1 MAVSS
6 YLAWL
11 AGIFQIKQLL
21 RFLGVL
27 GCALTSSIVFAGPAK
42 RQPAPRPEDFP
53 RTEIIEHD
61 AFRLLNGRVILN
73 HVEEQFTQG
82 VWGTTQFNKR
92 RNLQTIL
99 LLMRFIGFQF
109 LFDHALPFLIT
120 KHGQA
125 PTHFLEGPF

>member
-61 AFRLLNGRVILN
+61 AFRLLNGPRPKFSCGPSVKKPSKN
-73 HVEEQFTQG
+73 KKKQSTQNG
-82 VWGTTQFNKR
+82 LV
-92 RNLQTIL
+92 
-99 LLMRFIGFQF
+99 
-109 LFDHALPFLIT
+109 A
-120 KHGQA
+120 
-125 PTHFLEGPF
+125 THFRINTRR